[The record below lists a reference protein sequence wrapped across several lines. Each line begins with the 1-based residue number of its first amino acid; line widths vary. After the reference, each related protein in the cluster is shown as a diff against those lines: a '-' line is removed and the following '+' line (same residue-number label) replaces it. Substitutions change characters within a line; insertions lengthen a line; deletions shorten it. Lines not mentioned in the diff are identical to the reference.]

1 MRKIIIAVLSIF
13 LFSAVQAKMITKEY
27 DYKLDTMTFKGF
39 VAYDDAAKGKRP
51 GVLVAHEWWGLNDF
65 ARTQAKRLAQLGYVA
80 FAVDMYGEGKTTADF
95 AIAAKLAGSVRGT
108 PLMRKR
114 IVAGLDALLRQ
125 ENVDPR
131 RIAAIGFCFGG
142 TSVLDLAYSGAD
154 VKGIVTFH
162 GGLFSLS
169 QEDAGHVKAK
179 FLILHGADD
188 PTMTRD
194 TINQFQESLRKAGVD
209 WQMVYF
215 GNAVHSFS
223 NPASGNDK
231 SKGMAYNPLAAQRS
245 WKNMEV
251 FLQDILEEKK

>member
-1 MRKIIIAVLSIF
+1 MKKRTVLVPTL
-13 LFSAVQAKMITKEY
+13 LFFISAHAAMITKEY

-39 VAYDDAAKGKRP
+39 VAYDDAIKGKRP

-65 ARTQAKRLAQLGYVA
+65 TKTQAKRLAQSGYVA
-80 FAVDMYGEGKTTADF
+80 FAVDMYGAGKTTADF
-95 AIAAKLAGSVRGT
+95 SIAAKLAGSVRGT

-114 IVAGLDALLRQ
+114 IIAGLDALLLQ

-154 VKGIVTFH
+154 VKGVVTFH
-162 GGLFSLS
+162 GGLFSVPQDDLKNI
-169 QEDAGHVKAK
+169 KARI
-179 FLILHGADD
+179 LVLHGADD
-188 PTMTRD
+188 PTMKPD
-194 TINQFQESLRKAGVD
+194 TVRAFQESMRKSGAD

-231 SKGMAYNPLAAQRS
+231 SKGIAYNPLAAQRS
-245 WKNMEV
+245 WKDMED
-251 FLQDILEEKK
+251 FLKDVLAEK

>member
-1 MRKIIIAVLSIF
+1 
-13 LFSAVQAKMITKEY
+13 
-27 DYKLDTMTFKGF
+27 MTFKGF